1 METGLVNGMVILAL
15 TTMMGVII
23 FLGYLITQD
32 RAKTQ
37 ERERDY
43 ISAIMAKNLPEYAA
57 ARKELSSTVKDRI
70 KQIQAENE
78 LALNNA
84 KMFESEDGR
93 GINIT

>member
-1 METGLVNGMVILAL
+1 MDIGILNPLIILAFL
-15 TTMMGVII
+15 SLIGVIM
-23 FLGYLITQD
+23 FLGYLIIQD

-57 ARKELSSTVKDRI
+57 TRKALSSTVKDRI
-70 KQIQAENE
+70 EEMKVEND

-84 KMFESEDGR
+84 RIIESDFGK
-93 GINIT
+93 GMNIT